1 MRLNCRVHVGGQRH
15 FNSRTSCEMRRKRDI
30 FSFRACISTHA
41 PLARCDLPPSQEY
54 HQQGYFNSRTS
65 CEVRLQILS
74 VIPNI
79 CSFQLT
85 HLLRGATISAT
96 LFFRTCS
103 FQLTHLLRG
112 ATRIIISFVVLNH
125 ISTHA
130 PLARCDFNFRH
141 FSRSHSY
148 FNSRTSCEV
157 RHDTVKICRIPK
169 EFQLT
174 HLLRGATQN
183 ALKICCAGKFQ
194 LTHLLRGATKLIGE
208 NG

>member
-1 MRLNCRVHVGGQRH
+1 
-15 FNSRTSCEMRRKRDI
+15 MRRKRDI

>member
-15 FNSRTSCEMRRKRDI
+15 FNSRTSCEVRRKRDI

-112 ATRIIISFVVLNH
+112 ATNSDFNSRTSCEVRLFLPFSLLNQLFYFNSRTSCEVRRDVVSVFKNSH

-130 PLARCDFNFRH
+130 PLARCDFRRPDVFI
-141 FSRSHSY
+141 F
-148 FNSRTSCEV
+148 
-157 RHDTVKICRIPK
+157 
-169 EFQLT
+169 L
-174 HLLRGATQN
+174 
-183 ALKICCAGKFQ
+183 
-194 LTHLLRGATKLIGE
+194 
-208 NG
+208 